1 MRIAELIPAVLA
13 CALICGHA
21 QDYAIVASARIETN
35 SGWREVVTELR
46 QKHSAAVIAYQASV
60 EEALPALRKLF
71 PRYVCF
77 VAPPTEVSREFVARV
92 HRLTR
97 RLNDDPYPDCCWGI
111 LTGYDAAN
119 ALRIARC
126 SEPLT
131 IRKVAA
137 GTPIPL
143 QQFDE
148 GRWYS
153 ELDSGR
159 MMSREKG
166 GQPREMQVA
175 SDTTE
180 ALVKSLTEY
189 RADMFVTSGHATERD
204 WQIGYRY
211 RNGQFRCERGML
223 YGLDTQGQRDPV
235 QSANPKVYLPVGNC
249 LMGHIDGTEAMAL
262 AFMNS
267 AGVNQMLGYT
277 VNTWYGYAGW
287 GCLDY
292 FVEQPG
298 RFTLAEAFFAN
309 EAALINRLQVYFP
322 ELVEAAFDPLSK
334 VTPVI
339 KVSAAARAAG
349 LTEQDGLGL
358 LYDRDAL
365 AFYGDPAWAAR
376 LAPSPTA
383 WEQHLSLTNGLW
395 TFEIHPERGEQ
406 SFTAGDTNGSQRGG
420 RPVVQLLAE
429 PLDNIQIV
437 EGQALKPVITS
448 RFILVPNP
456 GKCDPAKTCRVTF
469 RASKPI
475 SR

>member
-1 MRIAELIPAVLA
+1 MLSQSEGERAVLCCYPDSKNIPLIFRLSFPWLMTAARPAFCATSWEFCRRAMPGAEGRIAFFAGPG
-13 CALICGHA
+13 ALFDLHDLETGIDGLMRPRVPLSCGGW
-21 QDYAIVASARIETN
+21 ITIE
-35 SGWREVVTELR
+35 
-46 QKHSAAVIAYQASV
+46 
-60 EEALPALRKLF
+60 
-71 PRYVCF
+71 
-77 VAPPTEVSREFVARV
+77 
-92 HRLTR
+92 
-97 RLNDDPYPDCCWGI
+97 
-111 LTGYDAAN
+111 
-119 ALRIARC
+119 
-126 SEPLT
+126 
-131 IRKVAA
+131 
-137 GTPIPL
+137 
-143 QQFDE
+143 
-148 GRWYS
+148 
-153 ELDSGR
+153 
-159 MMSREKG
+159 
-166 GQPREMQVA
+166 
-175 SDTTE
+175 
-180 ALVKSLTEY
+180 
-189 RADMFVTSGHATERD
+189 
-204 WQIGYRY
+204 
-211 RNGQFRCERGML
+211 
-223 YGLDTQGQRDPV
+223 
-235 QSANPKVYLPVGNC
+235 
-249 LMGHIDGTEAMAL
+249 GTEAMAL

-309 EAALINRLQVYFP
+309 EAALIHRLQVYFP

-334 VTPVI
+334 VAPVI

-376 LAPSPTA
+376 LAPSRRA

-429 PLDNIQIV
+429 PLDHIQIV
-437 EGQALKPVITS
+437 EGQDLKPVITS

-456 GKCDPAKTCRVTF
+456 GKCDPAMTYRVTF